1 MKKELIEYVES
12 DKFESISFNGI
23 KKYLGLSKKHMNEE
37 LKEVLNSLELEGLL
51 YEDKDGLYKKMPSN
65 FLVTTIDE
73 TKKGTKYYETNNIR
87 CILQKNKLN
96 GALCYDKVIIDTNTN
111 EVVKVLVRNMP
122 NVVCEV
128 RMTPEGFKYLYP
140 VNTNNNLKITIGTQK
155 MKKLIP
161 GSRVLIEA
169 TNEIYDNMYVGKY
182 IKTIG
187 FINEPDIDFKTIAYN
202 YGFNLEFPKEVLEE
216 LKKFSDEVTYEDKIG
231 RVDLTDERVFTIDGK
246 DCKDMD
252 DAISIKRKEDGGY
265 ILKVHIA
272 HVSHYVKFGSAIFE
286 EAARRGNSVYF
297 PDSVVAMLPERLSNE
312 LCSLNPNVERL
323 TRTVEIELDKNAKV
337 TSYKTY
343 RSVIKSK
350 LKMNY
355 DDVFDIITGKEA
367 KSEYKPFFND
377 LMILKELSEKLTKIK
392 IERGYTSFDSEEL
405 KFVMD
410 KLGNT
415 KEILVEKDNIAH
427 EIIENCMLLPN
438 ELVTHL
444 YPGFPFG
451 FRNHELPS
459 AYKMYDLI
467 ETLKELGYPIKNL
480 KNMKPNFLIQRLL
493 NDFKGKEE
501 YVIISRI
508 ILTSLKL
515 AYYGTEN
522 KGHFGLALQ
531 NGYTHYTS
539 PIRRLNDLIIHNL
552 LDMYEDGNLTK
563 EKLIEIDNMI
573 EKLLEHA
580 SRMER
585 QAEKAEYEADKLQV
599 INYLKQHIGEEQ
611 IAYIEKITPEYIK
624 VIVPGLMDGIIKFDD
639 MPERTYMLP
648 SGKLKGVD
656 TGRVYKPGH
665 KVLLTIKDATYV
677 DKSIYYNLIDNLTL
691 TESDSNK
698 LTRKL

>member
-1 MKKELIEYVES
+1 MKKELIEYVKS

-23 KKYLGLSKKHMNEE
+23 KKYLGVSKKHMNDE
-37 LKEVLNSLELEGLL
+37 LKEVLNFLELEGLL

-65 FLVTTIDE
+65 FLVTTIGE

-128 RMTPEGFKYLYP
+128 RMTIEGFKYLYP

-216 LKKFSDEVTYEDKIG
+216 LKKFSNEVTYEDKIG

-246 DCKDMD
+246 YCKDMD

-367 KSEYKPFFND
+367 KSEYKPFVND

-410 KLGNT
+410 ELGNT

-451 FRNHELPS
+451 FRNHEIPS

-508 ILTSLKL
+508 ILTSMKL

>member
-1 MKKELIEYVES
+1 MKKQLIEYIES
-12 DKFESISFNGI
+12 DKFETMSFNEI
-23 KKYLGLSKKHMNEE
+23 KKLLGISKKHMNDE

-51 YEDKDGLYKKMPSN
+51 YEYKDGLYKKMPSN

-73 TKKGTKYYETNNIR
+73 TKKGTKFYEVNDVR
-87 CILQKNKLN
+87 YILEKNKLN

-111 EVVKVLVRNMP
+111 KVVKVLVRNMP

-216 LKKFSDEVTYEDKIG
+216 LKKFSDEITYEDKIE

-272 HVSHYVKFGSAIFE
+272 HVSHYVKFGSATFE

-297 PDSVVAMLPERLSNE
+297 PDSVVAMLPERLSND

-367 KSEYKPFFND
+367 KSEYKPFVND
-377 LMILKELSEKLTKIK
+377 LMILKELSEKLTNIK
-392 IERGYTSFDSEEL
+392 IERGYTNFDSEEL

-410 KLGNT
+410 ELGNT

-427 EIIENCMLLPN
+427 EIIENCMLQPN

-444 YPGFPFG
+444 YPGFPFS

-459 AYKMYDLI
+459 TYKMYDLI
-467 ETLKELGYPIKNL
+467 ETIKELGYPVRNL

-501 YVIISRI
+501 YVIISKI
-508 ILTSLKL
+508 ILTSMKL

-522 KGHFGLALQ
+522 KGHFGLAIE
-531 NGYTHYTS
+531 NGYTHFTS
-539 PIRRLNDLIIHNL
+539 PIRRISDLIIHNL
-552 LDMYEDGNLTK
+552 LDMYEEEEITK
-563 EKLIEIDNMI
+563 EKLIEIDKML
-573 EKLLEHA
+573 EKLLAHA

-599 INYLKQHIGEEQ
+599 INYLKQRIGEEQ

-624 VIVPGLMDGIIKFDD
+624 VIVPGLMDGIINYDS

-677 DKSIYYNLIDNLTL
+677 DKSIYYNLVDNLTL
-691 TESDSNK
+691 TECDNNK

>member
-1 MKKELIEYVES
+1 MKKQLIEYIES
-12 DKFESISFNGI
+12 DKFETMSFNEI
-23 KKYLGLSKKHMNEE
+23 KKLLGISKKHMNDE

-51 YEDKDGLYKKMPSN
+51 YEYKDGLYKKMPSN

-73 TKKGTKYYETNNIR
+73 TKKGTKFYEVNDVR
-87 CILQKNKLN
+87 YILEKNKLN

-111 EVVKVLVRNMP
+111 KVVKVLVRNMP

-216 LKKFSDEVTYEDKIG
+216 LKKFSDEITYEDKIE

-272 HVSHYVKFGSAIFE
+272 HVSHYVKFGSATFE

-297 PDSVVAMLPERLSNE
+297 PDSVVAMLPERLSND
-312 LCSLNPNVERL
+312 LCSLNPDVERL

-367 KSEYKPFFND
+367 KSEYKPFVND
-377 LMILKELSEKLTKIK
+377 LMILKELSEKLTNIK
-392 IERGYTSFDSEEL
+392 IERGYTNFDSEEL

-410 KLGNT
+410 ELGNT

-427 EIIENCMLLPN
+427 EIIENCMLQPN

-444 YPGFPFG
+444 YPGFPFS

-459 AYKMYDLI
+459 TYKMYDLI
-467 ETLKELGYPIKNL
+467 ETIKELGYPVRNL

-501 YVIISRI
+501 YVIISKI
-508 ILTSLKL
+508 ILTSMKL

-522 KGHFGLALQ
+522 KGHFGLAIE
-531 NGYTHYTS
+531 NGYTHFTS
-539 PIRRLNDLIIHNL
+539 PIRRISDLIIHNL
-552 LDMYEDGNLTK
+552 LDMYEEEITK
-563 EKLIEIDNMI
+563 EKLIEIDKML
-573 EKLLEHA
+573 EKLLAHA

-599 INYLKQHIGEEQ
+599 INYLKQRIGEEQ

-624 VIVPGLMDGIIKFDD
+624 VIVPGLMDGIINYDS

-677 DKSIYYNLIDNLTL
+677 DKSIYYNLVDNLTL
-691 TESDSNK
+691 TECDNNK

>member
-367 KSEYKPFFND
+367 KSEYKPFVND

-392 IERGYTSFDSEEL
+392 IERGYTSFDNEEL

-410 KLGNT
+410 ELGNT

>member
-1 MKKELIEYVES
+1 MKKELIEYVKS

-23 KKYLGLSKKHMNEE
+23 KKYLGVSKKHMNDE
-37 LKEVLNSLELEGLL
+37 LKEVLNFLELEGLL

-96 GALCYDKVIIDTNTN
+96 GTLCYDKVIIDTNTN

-367 KSEYKPFFND
+367 KSEYKPFVND
-377 LMILKELSEKLTKIK
+377 LMILKELSEKLTKII

-405 KFVMD
+405 KFVRD
-410 KLGNT
+410 ELGNT

-451 FRNHELPS
+451 FRNHEIPS

-508 ILTSLKL
+508 ILTSMKL

-624 VIVPGLMDGIIKFDD
+624 VMVPGLMDGIIKFDD

>member
-1 MKKELIEYVES
+1 MKKELIEYVKS

-23 KKYLGLSKKHMNEE
+23 KKYLGVSKKHMNDE

-128 RMTPEGFKYLYP
+128 RMTIEGFKYLYP

-216 LKKFSDEVTYEDKIG
+216 LKKFSNEVTYEDKIG
-231 RVDLTDERVFTIDGK
+231 RVDLTNERVFTIDGK

-367 KSEYKPFFND
+367 KSEYKPFVND

-405 KFVMD
+405 KFVRD
-410 KLGNT
+410 ELGNT

-624 VIVPGLMDGIIKFDD
+624 VMVPGLMDGIIKFDD

>member
-1 MKKELIEYVES
+1 MKRELIEYVES

-23 KKYLGLSKKHMNEE
+23 KKYLGVSKKHMNDE

-187 FINEPDIDFKTIAYN
+187 FINEPDIDYKTIAYN

-216 LKKFSDEVTYEDKIG
+216 LKKFSNEVTYEDKIG

-367 KSEYKPFFND
+367 KSEYKPFVND

-410 KLGNT
+410 ELGNT

>member
-23 KKYLGLSKKHMNEE
+23 KKYLGVSKKHMNDE

-286 EAARRGNSVYF
+286 EAALRGNSVYF

-367 KSEYKPFFND
+367 KSEYKPFVND

-410 KLGNT
+410 ELGNT

-451 FRNHELPS
+451 FRNHEIPS

-508 ILTSLKL
+508 ILTSMKL

>member
-1 MKKELIEYVES
+1 MKKELIEYVKS

-23 KKYLGLSKKHMNEE
+23 KKYLGVSKKHMNDE

-216 LKKFSDEVTYEDKIG
+216 LKKFSNEVTYEDKIG

-367 KSEYKPFFND
+367 KSEYKPFVND

-405 KFVMD
+405 KFVRD
-410 KLGNT
+410 ELGNT

-451 FRNHELPS
+451 FRNHEIPS

-467 ETLKELGYPIKNL
+467 ESLKELGYPIKNL

-508 ILTSLKL
+508 ILTSMKL

>member
-367 KSEYKPFFND
+367 KSEYKPFVND

-410 KLGNT
+410 ELGNT

-451 FRNHELPS
+451 FRNHEIPS

-508 ILTSLKL
+508 ILTSMKL

>member
-1 MKKELIEYVES
+1 MKKELIEYVKS

-23 KKYLGLSKKHMNEE
+23 KKYLGVSKKHMNDE
-37 LKEVLNSLELEGLL
+37 LKEVLNFLELEGLL

-216 LKKFSDEVTYEDKIG
+216 LKKFSNEVTYEDKIG

-323 TRTVEIELDKNAKV
+323 TRTVEIELDKSAKV

-367 KSEYKPFFND
+367 KSEYKPFVND

-410 KLGNT
+410 ELGNT

-451 FRNHELPS
+451 FRNHEIPS

-624 VIVPGLMDGIIKFDD
+624 VMVPGLMDGIIKFDD

>member
-1 MKKELIEYVES
+1 MKRELLEYIES
-12 DKFESISFNGI
+12 DKFESISFNGV
-23 KKYLGLSKKHMNEE
+23 KKYLGVSKKHMNEE
-37 LKEVLNSLELEGLL
+37 LKSILKTFELEGLL

-187 FINEPDIDFKTIAYN
+187 FINEPDIDFKTIVYN
-202 YGFNLEFPKEVLEE
+202 YGFNLGFPKEVLEE
-216 LKKFSDEVTYEDKIG
+216 LKKFHDEVTYEDKIG

-252 DAISIKRKEDGGY
+252 DAISIQRKEDGGY

-367 KSEYKPFFND
+367 KSEYKPFVND
-377 LMILKELSEKLTKIK
+377 LMILKELSEKLTNIK

-405 KFVMD
+405 KFVRD
-410 KLGNT
+410 ELGNT

-451 FRNHELPS
+451 FRNHEIPS

-508 ILTSLKL
+508 ILTSMKL

-599 INYLKQHIGEEQ
+599 INYLKKHIGEEQ

>member
-1 MKKELIEYVES
+1 MKRELIEYVES

-23 KKYLGLSKKHMNEE
+23 KKYLGVSKKHMNDE

-216 LKKFSDEVTYEDKIG
+216 LKKFSNEVTYEDKIG

-367 KSEYKPFFND
+367 KSEYKPFVND

-410 KLGNT
+410 ELGNT

-656 TGRVYKPGH
+656 TGKVYKPGH

>member
-1 MKKELIEYVES
+1 MKRELIEYVES

-23 KKYLGLSKKHMNEE
+23 KKYLGVSKKHMNDE

-128 RMTPEGFKYLYP
+128 RMTIEGFKYLYP

-367 KSEYKPFFND
+367 KSEYKPFVND

-405 KFVMD
+405 KFVRD
-410 KLGNT
+410 ELGNT

-501 YVIISRI
+501 YVVISRI
-508 ILTSLKL
+508 ILTSMKL

-563 EKLIEIDNMI
+563 EKLIEINNMI

-624 VIVPGLMDGIIKFDD
+624 VMVPGLMDGIIKFDD

>member
-1 MKKELIEYVES
+1 MKKELIEYVKS

-23 KKYLGLSKKHMNEE
+23 KKYLGVSKKHMNDE
-37 LKEVLNSLELEGLL
+37 LKEVLNFLELEGLL

-216 LKKFSDEVTYEDKIG
+216 LKKFSNEVTYEDKIG

-367 KSEYKPFFND
+367 KSEYKPFVND

-392 IERGYTSFDSEEL
+392 IERGYTSFDNEEL

-410 KLGNT
+410 ELGNT

-451 FRNHELPS
+451 FRNHEIPS

-508 ILTSLKL
+508 ILTSMKL

-522 KGHFGLALQ
+522 KGHFCLALQ

-624 VIVPGLMDGIIKFDD
+624 VMVPGLMDGIIKFDD

>member
-23 KKYLGLSKKHMNEE
+23 KKYLGVSKKHMNDE

-128 RMTPEGFKYLYP
+128 RMTIEGFKYLYP

-216 LKKFSDEVTYEDKIG
+216 LKKFSNEVTYEDKIG

-367 KSEYKPFFND
+367 KSEYKPFVND

-405 KFVMD
+405 KFVRD
-410 KLGNT
+410 ELGNT

-451 FRNHELPS
+451 FRNHEIPS

-508 ILTSLKL
+508 ILTSMKL

-624 VIVPGLMDGIIKFDD
+624 VMVPGLMDGIIKFDD

>member
-1 MKKELIEYVES
+1 MKKELIEYVKS

-23 KKYLGLSKKHMNEE
+23 KKYLGVSKKHMNDE
-37 LKEVLNSLELEGLL
+37 LKEVLNFLELEGLL

-367 KSEYKPFFND
+367 KSEYKPFVND

-405 KFVMD
+405 KFVRD
-410 KLGNT
+410 ELGNT

>member
-23 KKYLGLSKKHMNEE
+23 KKYLGVSKKHMNDE
-37 LKEVLNSLELEGLL
+37 LKEVLNFLELEGLL

-73 TKKGTKYYETNNIR
+73 TKKSTKYYETNNIR

-128 RMTPEGFKYLYP
+128 RMTIEGFKYLYP

-367 KSEYKPFFND
+367 KSEYKPFVND

-392 IERGYTSFDSEEL
+392 IERGYTSFDNEEL

-410 KLGNT
+410 ELGNT

-508 ILTSLKL
+508 ILKSMKL

-624 VIVPGLMDGIIKFDD
+624 VMVPGLMDGIIKFDD

>member
-1 MKKELIEYVES
+1 MKRELIEYVES

-23 KKYLGLSKKHMNEE
+23 KKYLGVSKKHMNDE

-367 KSEYKPFFND
+367 KSEYKPFVND

-405 KFVMD
+405 KFVRD
-410 KLGNT
+410 ELGNT

-508 ILTSLKL
+508 ILTSMKL

-563 EKLIEIDNMI
+563 EKLIEINNMI

>member
-1 MKKELIEYVES
+1 MKRELIEYVES

-23 KKYLGLSKKHMNEE
+23 KKYLGVSKKHMNDE

-216 LKKFSDEVTYEDKIG
+216 LKKFSNEVTYEDKIG

-367 KSEYKPFFND
+367 KSEYKPFVND

-405 KFVMD
+405 KFVRD
-410 KLGNT
+410 ELGNT

-501 YVIISRI
+501 YVVISRI
-508 ILTSLKL
+508 ILTSMKL

-677 DKSIYYNLIDNLTL
+677 DKSIYYNLVDNLTL

>member
-111 EVVKVLVRNMP
+111 EVIKVLVRNMP

-367 KSEYKPFFND
+367 KSEYKPFVND

-392 IERGYTSFDSEEL
+392 IERGYTSFDNEEL

-410 KLGNT
+410 ELGNT

-508 ILTSLKL
+508 ILTSMKL

>member
-1 MKKELIEYVES
+1 MKKELIEYVKS

-23 KKYLGLSKKHMNEE
+23 KKYLGVSKKHMNDE
-37 LKEVLNSLELEGLL
+37 LKEVLNFLELEGLL

-216 LKKFSDEVTYEDKIG
+216 LKKFSNEVTYEDKIG

-367 KSEYKPFFND
+367 KSEYKPFVND

-405 KFVMD
+405 KFVRD
-410 KLGNT
+410 ELGNT

-451 FRNHELPS
+451 FRNHEIPS

-624 VIVPGLMDGIIKFDD
+624 VMVPGLMDGIIKFDD

>member
-1 MKKELIEYVES
+1 MKKELIEYVKS

-23 KKYLGLSKKHMNEE
+23 KKYLGVSKKHMNDE

-111 EVVKVLVRNMP
+111 EVIKVLVRNMP

-367 KSEYKPFFND
+367 KSEYKPFVND

-410 KLGNT
+410 ELGNT

-451 FRNHELPS
+451 FRNHEIPS

>member
-216 LKKFSDEVTYEDKIG
+216 LKKFFDEVTNEDKIG

-297 PDSVVAMLPERLSNE
+297 PDSVVAMLPERLSND

-367 KSEYKPFFND
+367 KSEYKPFVND

-405 KFVMD
+405 KFVRD
-410 KLGNT
+410 ELGNT

-451 FRNHELPS
+451 FRNHEIPS

-508 ILTSLKL
+508 ILTSMKL

>member
-23 KKYLGLSKKHMNEE
+23 KKYLGLSKKHINEE

-216 LKKFSDEVTYEDKIG
+216 LKKFSNEVTYEDKIG

-367 KSEYKPFFND
+367 KSEYKPFVND

-392 IERGYTSFDSEEL
+392 IERGYTSFDNEEL

-410 KLGNT
+410 ELGNT

-451 FRNHELPS
+451 FRNHEIPS

-563 EKLIEIDNMI
+563 EKLIEINNMI

>member
-1 MKKELIEYVES
+1 MKKELIEYVKS

-23 KKYLGLSKKHMNEE
+23 KKYLGVSKKHMNDE
-37 LKEVLNSLELEGLL
+37 LKEVLNFLELEGLL

-111 EVVKVLVRNMP
+111 EVIKVLVRNMP

-367 KSEYKPFFND
+367 KSEYKPFVND

-410 KLGNT
+410 ELGNT

-451 FRNHELPS
+451 FRNHEIPS

-467 ETLKELGYPIKNL
+467 ESLKELGYPIKNL

-508 ILTSLKL
+508 ILTSMKL

>member
-1 MKKELIEYVES
+1 MKKELIEYVKS

-23 KKYLGLSKKHMNEE
+23 KKYLGVSKKHMNDE
-37 LKEVLNSLELEGLL
+37 LKEVLNFLELEGLL

-65 FLVTTIDE
+65 FLVTTIGE

-216 LKKFSDEVTYEDKIG
+216 LKKFSNEVTYEDKIG

-367 KSEYKPFFND
+367 KSEYKPFVND

-410 KLGNT
+410 ELGNT

-451 FRNHELPS
+451 FRNHEIPS

-508 ILTSLKL
+508 ILTSMKL

>member
-1 MKKELIEYVES
+1 MKRELIEYVKS

-23 KKYLGLSKKHMNEE
+23 KKYLGVSKKHMNDE

-252 DAISIKRKEDGGY
+252 DAISIQKKEDGGY

-297 PDSVVAMLPERLSNE
+297 PDSVVAMLPERLSND

-367 KSEYKPFFND
+367 KSEYKPFVND

-405 KFVMD
+405 KFVRD
-410 KLGNT
+410 ELGNT

-451 FRNHELPS
+451 FRNHEIPS

-467 ETLKELGYPIKNL
+467 ETLKELCYPIKNL

>member
-1 MKKELIEYVES
+1 MKRELIEYVES

-23 KKYLGLSKKHMNEE
+23 KKYLGVSKKHMNDE

-367 KSEYKPFFND
+367 KSEYKPFVND

-405 KFVMD
+405 KFVRD
-410 KLGNT
+410 ELGNT

-501 YVIISRI
+501 YVVISRI
-508 ILTSLKL
+508 ILTSMKL

-563 EKLIEIDNMI
+563 EKLIEINNMI

>member
-12 DKFESISFNGI
+12 NKFESISFNGI
-23 KKYLGLSKKHMNEE
+23 KKYLGLSKKHMNDE

-286 EAARRGNSVYF
+286 EATRRGNSVYF

-367 KSEYKPFFND
+367 KSEYKPFVND

-410 KLGNT
+410 ELGNT

-451 FRNHELPS
+451 FRNHEIPS

>member
-1 MKKELIEYVES
+1 MKKELIEYVKS

-23 KKYLGLSKKHMNEE
+23 KKYLGVSKKHMNDE

-155 MKKLIP
+155 IKKLIP

-187 FINEPDIDFKTIAYN
+187 FINEPDIDYKTIVYN

-367 KSEYKPFFND
+367 KSEYKPFVND

-405 KFVMD
+405 KFVRD
-410 KLGNT
+410 ELGNT

-508 ILTSLKL
+508 ILTSMKL

-552 LDMYEDGNLTK
+552 LDMYEDGTLTK
-563 EKLIEIDNMI
+563 EKLIEIDKML
-573 EKLLEHA
+573 EKLLAHA

-624 VIVPGLMDGIIKFDD
+624 VMVPGLMDGIIKFDD

>member
-1 MKKELIEYVES
+1 MKKELIEYVKS

-187 FINEPDIDFKTIAYN
+187 FINEPDIDYKTIVYN

-216 LKKFSDEVTYEDKIG
+216 LKKFSNEVTYEDKIG

-367 KSEYKPFFND
+367 KSEYKPFVND

-405 KFVMD
+405 KFVRD
-410 KLGNT
+410 ELGNT

-451 FRNHELPS
+451 FRNHEIPS

-508 ILTSLKL
+508 ILTSMKL

-624 VIVPGLMDGIIKFDD
+624 VMVPGLMDGIIKFDD

>member
-1 MKKELIEYVES
+1 MKRELIEYVES

-23 KKYLGLSKKHMNEE
+23 KKYLGVSKKHMNDE

-367 KSEYKPFFND
+367 KSEYKPFVND

-410 KLGNT
+410 ELGNT

-451 FRNHELPS
+451 FRNHEIPS

-467 ETLKELGYPIKNL
+467 ETLKELGYPNKNL

-508 ILTSLKL
+508 ILTSMKL

>member
-155 MKKLIP
+155 IKKLIP

-187 FINEPDIDFKTIAYN
+187 FINEPDIDYKTIVYN

-367 KSEYKPFFND
+367 KSEYKPFVND

-410 KLGNT
+410 ELGNT

-451 FRNHELPS
+451 FRNHEIPS

-624 VIVPGLMDGIIKFDD
+624 VMVPGLMDGIIKFDD

>member
-23 KKYLGLSKKHMNEE
+23 KKYLGVSKKHMNDE

-297 PDSVVAMLPERLSNE
+297 PDSVVAMLPERLSND

-367 KSEYKPFFND
+367 KSEYKPFVND

-410 KLGNT
+410 ELGNT

-451 FRNHELPS
+451 FRNHEIPS

-639 MPERTYMLP
+639 MSERTYMLP

>member
-1 MKKELIEYVES
+1 MKRELIEYVES

-23 KKYLGLSKKHMNEE
+23 KKYLGVSKKHMNEE

-216 LKKFSDEVTYEDKIG
+216 LKKFSNEVTYEDKIG

-410 KLGNT
+410 ELGNT

>member
-23 KKYLGLSKKHMNEE
+23 KKYLGLSKKHMNDE

-216 LKKFSDEVTYEDKIG
+216 LKKFSDEVTNEDKIG

-367 KSEYKPFFND
+367 KSEYKPFVND

-392 IERGYTSFDSEEL
+392 IERGYTSFDNEEL

-410 KLGNT
+410 ELGNT

-508 ILTSLKL
+508 ILTSMKL

>member
-1 MKKELIEYVES
+1 MKKELIEYVKS

-23 KKYLGLSKKHMNEE
+23 KKYLGVSKKHMNDE
-37 LKEVLNSLELEGLL
+37 LKEVLNFLELEGLL

-216 LKKFSDEVTYEDKIG
+216 LKKFSNEVTYEDKIG

-367 KSEYKPFFND
+367 KSEYKPFVND

-410 KLGNT
+410 ELGNT
-415 KEILVEKDNIAH
+415 KEILVVKDNIAH

-451 FRNHELPS
+451 FRNHEIPS

>member
-1 MKKELIEYVES
+1 MKKELIEYVKS

-23 KKYLGLSKKHMNEE
+23 KKYLGVSKKHMNDE
-37 LKEVLNSLELEGLL
+37 LKEVLNFLELEGLL

-367 KSEYKPFFND
+367 KSEYKPFVND

-405 KFVMD
+405 KFVRD
-410 KLGNT
+410 ELGNT

-624 VIVPGLMDGIIKFDD
+624 VMVPGLMDGIIKFDD